1 MCVFNTILSAC
12 FKPKIPF
19 TVSKVQTPEHLCKA
33 SLKISFIPLL
43 SVVVGG
49 GFVLLFLVSV
59 VLLFV
64 CSLKPVSRM
73 KDWV

>member
-1 MCVFNTILSAC
+1 
-12 FKPKIPF
+12 
-19 TVSKVQTPEHLCKA
+19 
-33 SLKISFIPLL
+33 
-43 SVVVGG
+43 
-49 GFVLLFLVSV
+49 LFLVSV